1 MHSIEELT
9 AIQNGTAEM
18 HVCDVQGFACA
29 YQEGVQTMSDGKVRH
44 AIFMTL
50 LDNTNLIQLVA
61 AIDPDYFDEYQEE
74 VMKMMLSA
82 RQHLKNSGRS
92 R

>member
-1 MHSIEELT
+1 
-9 AIQNGTAEM
+9 
-18 HVCDVQGFACA
+18 
-29 YQEGVQTMSDGKVRH
+29 MSDGKVRH

-82 RQHLKNSGRS
+82 RQ
-92 R
+92 

>member
-1 MHSIEELT
+1 
-9 AIQNGTAEM
+9 
-18 HVCDVQGFACA
+18 
-29 YQEGVQTMSDGKVRH
+29 MSDGKVRH

-61 AIDPDYFDEYQEE
+61 AIDPDYLDEYQEE

-82 RQHLKNSGRS
+82 RP
-92 R
+92 

>member
-1 MHSIEELT
+1 
-9 AIQNGTAEM
+9 
-18 HVCDVQGFACA
+18 VQGFACA
-29 YQEGVQTMSDGKVRH
+29 YQEGVQTMSDGKVSH

-61 AIDPDYFDEYQEE
+61 AIDPDYLDEYQEE

-82 RQHLKNSGRS
+82 RQ
-92 R
+92 